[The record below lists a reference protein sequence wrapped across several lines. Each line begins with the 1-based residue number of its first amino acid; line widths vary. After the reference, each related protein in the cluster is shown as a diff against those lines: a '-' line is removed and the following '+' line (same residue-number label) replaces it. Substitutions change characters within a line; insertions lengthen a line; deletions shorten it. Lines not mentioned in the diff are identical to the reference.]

1 MLAGSDYLL
10 GICDYH
16 KQTFT
21 MVILFTTNSL
31 STSIQSE
38 LRVAEI
44 SENTADSLKKFKFR
58 KYQNTAAFICLKID
72 KETLTIEP
80 EQILE
85 DTTLDDLNDSLPHH
99 QPRYIL
105 LSYRYE
111 KEDGRV
117 TFPYCLLFSTPVG
130 SATNLKMMYATS
142 LSNLMHKSEV
152 TKVFELRDLE
162 ELSDTWLKENLDR
175 T

>member
-1 MLAGSDYLL
+1 
-10 GICDYH
+10 
-16 KQTFT
+16 

>member
-1 MLAGSDYLL
+1 MRR
-10 GICDYH
+10 
-16 KQTFT
+16 
-21 MVILFTTNSL
+21 L
-31 STSIQSE
+31 SGLSPG
-38 LRVAEI
+38 LV
-44 SENTADSLKKFKFR
+44 
-58 KYQNTAAFICLKID
+58 KID

>member
-1 MLAGSDYLL
+1 M
-10 GICDYH
+10 
-16 KQTFT
+16 
-21 MVILFTTNSL
+21 
-31 STSIQSE
+31 SE

-44 SENTADSLKKFKFR
+44 SEDTADNLKKFKFR
-58 KYQNTAAFICLKID
+58 KSQNTVALILKID
-72 KETLTIEP
+72 KEALKIEP

-85 DTTLDDLNDSLPHH
+85 DITLNNLKDSLPYH

-117 TFPYCLLFSTPVG
+117 AFPYCLLFSTPMG
-130 SATNLKMMYATS
+130 SATNLKMMYTTS
-142 LSNLMHKSEV
+142 LTNLMHKSGV

-162 ELSDTWLKENLDR
+162 ELSDEWLQENLDR
-175 T
+175 TT